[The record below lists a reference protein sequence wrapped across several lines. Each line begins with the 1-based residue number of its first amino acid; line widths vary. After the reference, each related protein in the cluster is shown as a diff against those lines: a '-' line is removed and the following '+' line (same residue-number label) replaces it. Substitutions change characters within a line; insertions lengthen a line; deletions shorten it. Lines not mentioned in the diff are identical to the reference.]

1 MLPADTS
8 VIRLATEH
16 DADDLRRLAAL
27 DSARPLTGRVLIG
40 EIDGVPAAAR
50 SLETGRT
57 IADPFLPTARLC
69 VVPSRARGRPRGG
82 PPRAVAGQADARR
95 RAPPGAR
102 RIARRPPVGAGP

>member
-8 VIRLATEH
+8 VMRLATEH

-27 DSARPLTGRVLIG
+27 DSARPLTGRILIG

-69 VVPSRARGRPRGG
+69 STFACARPASRRSAASRC
-82 PPRAVAGQADARR
+82 
-95 RAPPGAR
+95 
-102 RIARRPPVGAGP
+102 